1 MKIAR
6 EKIIFLIVSIFTL
19 ILLPIRTFQVM
30 KGIGKDT
37 GFITGLKPLNY
48 AIYIIFLL
56 AVFLIGI
63 LSFTDKNLRNQNQIS
78 NINNM
83 LFAIPTSLMVIFLLF
98 DAGVAMVQISMN
110 FINTP
115 LETMNPSP
123 ADLIRNGTFSLI
135 FRAIFAVLS
144 AVYFSLFSISVLKKD
159 MKYKKASIM
168 GLTPTIWLICKL
180 MYQLINPIR
189 FKNVPSLMFELA
201 FLVTAILFFF
211 YFASSIYLN
220 IGVRSVAKVIFT
232 SGLIIIIV
240 SMNHFPMFLSYLTD
254 KQDFLTGKMPE
265 IICDFGIMLFA
276 FCVLCVLVFS
286 KKESVQTEEK
296 KENLS
301 DKEQKQDTYLEDYFN
316 SNEQ

>member
-30 KGIGKDT
+30 TGIGKDT

-48 AIYIIFLL
+48 VIYIIFILALL
-56 AVFLIGI
+56 LIGI
-63 LSFTDKNLRNQNQIS
+63 LSFTDKDLKNQKQIS

-83 LFAIPTSLMVIFLLF
+83 LFAIPTALMVIFLLF
-98 DAGVAMVQISMN
+98 DAGFAMVQISLN

-115 LETMNPSP
+115 LEAVNPGP
-123 ADLIRNGTFSLI
+123 ADLVRNGTFSLI

-144 AVYFSLFSISVLKKD
+144 AVYFSLFSISLLKKD

-168 GLTPTIWLICKL
+168 GLTPTIWLVCKL
-180 MYQLINPIR
+180 MYLLINPIR

-220 IGVRSVAKVIFT
+220 TGVRSVEKVLFT
-232 SGLIIIIV
+232 SGLIIIVV
-240 SMNHFPMFLSYLTD
+240 SMNHFPMFLSYLTT
-254 KQDFLTGKMPE
+254 KQDIFTGKWPE

-286 KKESVQTEEK
+286 KKERPKTEK
-296 KENLS
+296 KEKNITENKHAAS
-301 DKEQKQDTYLEDYFN
+301 TYLEDYFN
-316 SNEQ
+316 

>member
-30 KGIGKDT
+30 TGIGKDT
-37 GFITGLKPLNY
+37 GFITGLRPLNY
-48 AIYIIFLL
+48 AIYIIFIL
-56 AVFLIGI
+56 AVILIGI
-63 LSFTDKNLRNQNQIS
+63 LSFTDKDLRNQKQIS
-78 NINNM
+78 NINSM
-83 LFAIPTSLMVIFLLF
+83 LFAIPTALMVMFLLF
-98 DAGVAMVQISMN
+98 DAGVAMVKISMN

-115 LETMNPSP
+115 LESMNPNP
-123 ADLIRNGTFSLI
+123 ADFIRNGTFSLI

-144 AVYFSLFSISVLKKD
+144 AVYFSLFSISLLKKD

-168 GLTPTIWLICKL
+168 GLTPTLWLICKL
-180 MYQLINPIR
+180 MYLLINPIR

-220 IGVRSVAKVIFT
+220 IGVRSVEKVLFT
-232 SGLIIIIV
+232 SGLIIIVV
-240 SMNHFPMFLSYLTD
+240 SMNHFPMFLSYITE
-254 KQDFLTGKMPE
+254 KQDIFTGKLPE

-276 FCVLCVLVFS
+276 FCVFCVLVFS
-286 KKESVQTEEK
+286 KKERLETDGKEK
-296 KENLS
+296 NIVP
-301 DKEQKQDTYLEDYFN
+301 KEQIADSYLEDYFN